1 MTYTPFT
8 ATSRWLPV
16 KWRHFRSLPLTW
28 GHVTATSCELE
39 PSKSSNVPK
48 TWLIGLLQPLKVTSG
63 LMTSVTNHF
72 QSLPVTLSTSDATT
86 LVIQWQPPL
95 DLHRNGIIRRYIVN
109 ITELDT
115 STLLQYF
122 TTDLN
127 ITVPSLHPF
136 YQYGYT
142 VSAETIGVG
151 PFSDT
156 SIIHMPE
163 AGRYMWCAYS
173 ND

>member
-1 MTYTPFT
+1 M
-8 ATSRWLPV
+8 
-16 KWRHFRSLPLTW
+16 HPLT
-28 GHVTATSCELE
+28 GSCKFVL
-39 PSKSSNVPK
+39 SH
-48 TWLIGLLQPLKVTSG
+48 LH
-63 LMTSVTNHF
+63 HF
-72 QSLPVTLSTSDATT
+72 SLPVVPTGPPQQVAAQPSDATT

-95 DLHRNGIIRRYIVN
+95 DLHRNGITRRYIVN

-142 VSAETIGVG
+142 VSAETVGIG

-163 AGRYMWCAYS
+163 AGRYMLCAYS
-173 ND
+173 NAA

>member
-1 MTYTPFT
+1 MFKNT
-8 ATSRWLPV
+8 ARYWVSVVWREVEGFFFSLKKNIYAWDNVQVLQPPTFCILPPPLFLPV
-16 KWRHFRSLPLTW
+16 
-28 GHVTATSCELE
+28 
-39 PSKSSNVPK
+39 VP
-48 TWLIGLLQPLKVTSG
+48 TGPPQQVAAQP
-63 LMTSVTNHF
+63 
-72 QSLPVTLSTSDATT
+72 SDATT